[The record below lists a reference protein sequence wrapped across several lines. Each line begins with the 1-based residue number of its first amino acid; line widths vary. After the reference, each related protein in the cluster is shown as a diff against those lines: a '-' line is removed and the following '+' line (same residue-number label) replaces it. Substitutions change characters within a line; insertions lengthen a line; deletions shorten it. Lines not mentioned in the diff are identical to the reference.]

1 MNSVIKKNKVTL
13 KNIKVHNMCSQKR
26 TTEKCKNIKES
37 LNSIEHRK
45 VDDLQRKKT
54 LDVIWENMHGERVV
68 ASK

>member
-1 MNSVIKKNKVTL
+1 
-13 KNIKVHNMCSQKR
+13 MCSQKR